1 MKYNELKSKLEKL
14 FSTSGITETADIDW
28 IMVEVLGVKRSML
41 PLLYE
46 ISESDAQKIMEIAEK
61 RAKHIPLAYI
71 TRKANFYGYDFIVDE
86 NVLIPRQDTEVLVE
100 NAISAVR
107 QLQEDGKKAKVLDI
121 GTGSGAISITIALE
135 TGAECM
141 AADVSEKA
149 LEIAKQN
156 AKKLN
161 ADVKFIKS
169 DLFENIMNLKV
180 DLIVSNPP
188 YIKTGVIENLEPEV
202 ALNEPILALD
212 GGDDGLIFYKR
223 IIAEAKNHLNKNGKL
238 YFEIGYDQAK
248 EVEEL
253 MQEDFKDI
261 NVVKDYGNNDRVV
274 YGTLKENL

>member
-1 MKYNELKSKLEKL
+1 MKYIELKSKLEKL
-14 FSTSGITETADIDW
+14 FIASGITETADIDW
-28 IMVEVLGVKRSML
+28 IMVEVLGVRRSML
-41 PLLYE
+41 PLLDE
-46 ISESDAQKIMEIAEK
+46 ISESDVQKITEIAEK

-71 TRKANFYGYDFIVDE
+71 LKKANFYGYDFIVDE

-100 NAISAVR
+100 NVIIAVC

-121 GTGSGAISITIALE
+121 GTGSGAISITVALE
-135 TGAECM
+135 AGVECYSV
-141 AADVSEKA
+141 DVSEKA
-149 LEIAKQN
+149 LEVAMQN

-169 DLFENIMNLKV
+169 DVFENIKDLKV

-188 YIKTGVIENLEPEV
+188 YIKTGVIAELEPEV

-212 GGDDGLIFYKR
+212 GGDDGLIFYKK
-223 IIAEAKNHLNKNGKL
+223 IIAEAKYHLNKNGKL
-238 YFEIGYDQAK
+238 YFEIGYDQAQAVK
-248 EVEEL
+248 EL
-253 MQEDFKDI
+253 MQNDFKDI